1 MIFDSSDVKSI
12 VALDVEPSFN
22 ELVEEV
28 EGSADE
34 ETGRNISQR
43 YNGWKKSIVIVFV
56 GTSIEVS
63 FVITEVGASGD
74 TEP

>member
-1 MIFDSSDVKSI
+1 MFTFVSDVKSV
-12 VALDVEPSFN
+12 VALDVEPSFS

-43 YNGWKKSIVIVFV
+43 CNG
-56 GTSIEVS
+56 
-63 FVITEVGASGD
+63 
-74 TEP
+74 